1 MKIDSIQEIVEMYVE
16 GQPLTVYS
24 EKYGMHVNNL
34 VNTFITDEQTDIE
47 LMKLGFTI
55 DRINIER
62 SNTNTQIY
70 LYTLINKQ

>member
-1 MKIDSIQEIVEMYVE
+1 MKIDSIADIVEMYIAN
-16 GQPLTVYS
+16 QPLTIYS

-34 VNTFITDEQTDIE
+34 TNTFITDEQTDIE

-62 SNTNTQIY
+62 SETNSQVY
-70 LYTLINKQ
+70 LYTQINKQ

>member
-70 LYTLINKQ
+70 LYTQINKQ

>member
-16 GQPLTVYS
+16 GQPLTIYS

-70 LYTLINKQ
+70 LYTQINKQ